1 MHETAM
7 PLAYSEP
14 TVMWR
19 MQRGDCLS
27 HAVIDPRSGGAM
39 VVWFFNDR
47 PLGYRKFDEWTA
59 AMRWTEQIQA
69 QNWAAGCRI
78 VDE

>member
-27 HAVIDPRSGGAM
+27 HAVIDPRADGAT

-47 PLGYRKFDEWTA
+47 PIGYRKFDEWAA
-59 AMRWTEQIQA
+59 AMRWSEQLQA
-69 QNWAAGCRI
+69 QNWAAGWRL
-78 VDE
+78 VPE